1 MTGIAVVGAAET
13 TELGKIPNTSQ
24 LMLHADAALNAMAD
38 AGINIKHVDGIATAG
53 MRPTD
58 LAFYLGM
65 TPNWVDGTAVGWTN
79 WNSGEP
85 NNEGGNEHCGEFQ
98 SDGGWNDVIGCWL
111 CRTCHADGW
120 VPGPGESGARTD
132 RQPAHSARS
141 APFAQACRHR
151 ACSGRARCQCLRAS
165 ISP

>member
-65 TPNWVDGTAVGWTN
+65 TPNWVDGTAVVDDIAG
-79 WNSGEP
+79 
-85 NNEGGNEHCGEFQ
+85 Q
-98 SDGGWNDVIGCWL
+98 L
-111 CRTCHADGW
+111 CL
-120 VPGPGESGARTD
+120 ARGRKRRD
-132 RQPAHSARS
+132 LAVAARWAKWS
-141 APFAQACRHR
+141 WWKIHVAAAVAALQA
-151 ACSGRARCQCLRAS
+151 
-165 ISP
+165 

>member
-65 TPNWVDGTAVGWTN
+65 TPNWVDGTAVG
-79 WNSGEP
+79 
-85 NNEGGNEHCGEFQ
+85 
-98 SDGGWNDVIGCWL
+98 GCSF
-111 CRTCHADGW
+111 HW
-120 VPGPGESGARTD
+120 VLNHGDTVSLSTSGAE
-132 RQPAHSARS
+132 
-141 APFAQACRHR
+141 
-151 ACSGRARCQCLRAS
+151 
-165 ISP
+165 